1 MPAHQYHKI
10 KGKSTLFLHSL
21 KCYLCRQ
28 IYTKMMFFYLGNWY
42 FQTKFL
48 KRRKPLQTVLF
59 ITNQCNLSC
68 SHCSVYDHE
77 HPTVKSYDQIKEELL
92 YSYKLGSRFVDFEGG
107 EPTLWR
113 DGDLRLNDLID
124 LAHKIGFFTTTVTTN
139 AQLPFAGLNA
149 NSIWVKRSQTQ
160 MVTETTYQ

>member
-1 MPAHQYHKI
+1 MI
-10 KGKSTLFLHSL
+10 
-21 KCYLCRQ
+21 
-28 IYTKMMFFYLGNWY
+28 FYLGSWY

-77 HPTVKSYDQIKEELL
+77 HPTVKSYDQIREELL

-113 DGDLRLNDLID
+113 DGDKRLNDLID
-124 LAHKIGFFTTTVTTN
+124 LSHEIGFFTTTVTTN
-139 AQLPFAGLNA
+139 AQQPFAGLKA
-149 NSIWVKRSQTQ
+149 NSIWVSMDGVGEYHDDVRGQGAFDKLVKNVNSFG
-160 MVTETTYQ
+160 Y